1 MDIYPPTKNDCLL
14 NRPIEPGVV
23 EGFRFYY
30 VLRTFVGI
38 TMLAIVTALDSFAPV
53 IALGIFSGL
62 LMLVYL
68 HVPFIQAKMGARF
81 LAVGLIIAV
90 VETILIEKILREGV
104 LNRTTP
110 YLEAVAQ
117 LTPPLTIASVSP
129 LLSNVAVEVWRVF
142 PPLFFLLIF
151 ISWQYSMREVGL
163 FTLFIGL
170 AELAF
175 PIDLGLSPSN
185 QFVVTVTIVFVRS
198 MAFLVVGFLITQLI
212 AAQRQQRYELSVA
225 QAKLTNYA
233 TMVETLSISR
243 ERNRLAREL
252 HDTLAHTL
260 SAASVQLEAVNSLW
274 DADQDRAQS
283 QLQRALTT
291 TRDGLQETRRALQSL
306 RASPLEDLGLVLAL
320 REIGEATELRCGTNV
335 TMIAPERIDGLSPTV
350 EQTMYRVAQ
359 EALENVSRHAQAKSA
374 QINVQTVGREIY
386 LEICD
391 DGVGFDT
398 KNIDENT
405 HFGLRGMKERVDAL
419 GGEIHITSQ
428 PNQGTQVRLTMTRT

>member
-30 VLRTFVGI
+30 VLRTFVGFI
-38 TMLAIVTALDSFAPV
+38 LAAIVSLLDKFPL
-53 IALGIFSGL
+53 IILFGISMGM
-62 LMLVYL
+62 LMLLYL
-68 HVPFIQAKMGARF
+68 HVPWVSLKMGKRF
-81 LAVGLIIAV
+81 LPVGLSIAV
-90 VETILIEKILREGV
+90 VETMVLEKV
-104 LNRTTP
+104 LHYRVLPLTP
-110 YLEAVAQ
+110 YVEALAQ
-117 LTPPLTIASVSP
+117 LSLPFTMESISP
-129 LLSNVAVEVWRVF
+129 LFSNVSLEVWRVF
-142 PPLFFLLIF
+142 PPMFFLLIF
-151 ISWQYSMREVGL
+151 ISWQYSMKEVGI
-163 FTLFIGL
+163 FTLFVGIT
-170 AELAF
+170 ELMF
-175 PIDLGLSPSN
+175 PINLGLPAST
-185 QFVVTVTIVFVRS
+185 QLIITFTIVFVRS
-198 MAFLVVGFLITQLI
+198 MAFLVIGFLITQLI